1 MGVTPFEHA
10 AINVADPE
18 AMAAWYGEHLGVTV
32 LRKGDPPDLMHFLAD
47 AGGRVFLEI
56 YRALPDQ
63 VPDYAE
69 MHPLVLHL
77 AFATDDAEATVA
89 SLVAAGATALGPA
102 RPNAAGDVMAMLRD
116 PWGLAVQ
123 LCQRKEP
130 MV

>member
-1 MGVTPFEHA
+1 MSATPFEHA
-10 AINVADPE
+10 AVNVADPE

-32 LRKGDPPDLMHFLAD
+32 VRKGEPPALMHFLAD

-63 VPDYAE
+63 VPDYVS

-77 AFATDDAEATVA
+77 AFATDDASATLDR
-89 SLVAAGATALGPA
+89 LVAAGATALGPA
-102 RPNAAGDVMAMLRD
+102 APNAQGDTMAMLRD
-116 PWGLAVQ
+116 PWGLALQ
-123 LCQRKEP
+123 LCQRAEP